1 MPDIEVFK
9 PKTSPIDILNNYKFT
24 EDEIKKL
31 ECVYTKEWDLYVK
44 GLTQFIDQS
53 ILNKVEGIRLCVS
66 KITTGDPDKWID
78 TNEVFSESKRQAFVK
93 WLFKSHIM
101 ALRDCDRAIG
111 NSIDHHL
118 PILFRIYINEGRYKR
133 LLSEDLPETAKIED
147 FNKLTKLIIDTL
159 NDAIGPYFELDV
171 VSGVTT
177 EDRFQYIPV
186 NVKMKTIYQE
196 SEDAY
201 IKSFLAH
208 LVAERN
214 KQTGLEE
221 FHPMYDI
228 TESREGIETGVG
240 IIGIIWLIYEIVK
253 GIRNKITKKEKIEY
267 MKSDE
272 FKKFANCTQDFAKK
286 ILDYH
291 NYLKNNINQRMKKKY
306 NVNFDFS
313 KWLFQDYSVEKIISK
328 YLTSELKTLPKGSNV
343 LNCNLMIYQM
353 DDIEG
358 DDDIIDNYFNDSDS
372 KFISELYDLSIE
384 WFKKN
389 AKGPL
394 FYDPKRIIEY
404 HGEYSTTTLC
414 YELFEMSLI
423 PSNSTG
429 RESLV
434 ESRESLVDTF
444 VDCVWQCAKLLLGF
458 YTSII
463 AAVVIATIIT
473 VVCFTLKRKSDK
485 NLVLK
490 VTKCLDKKEIKTL
503 NDYFENIKQDINV
516 GLDKELTKFLNDNG
530 ISCEADFYLT
540 DTERKNNKTEINVS
554 SIFENIKDNKAKIV
568 IDNQCSLHVT
578 VGARMDINEDITDS
592 EHDKLNNKCVK
603 LLTKYVSTLKNKSLK
618 LSNSTIENFEY
629 LSDDKFTNTE
639 EFDIY
644 GDLNLV
650 INYPSEIKTII
661 KKIINF
667 IKADTKNSKENLE
680 HSEELLFG
688 FGKKKENKS
697 EKNEDTKVQKP
708 VKKSKEEMIKL
719 CKDGAKIV
727 KTAFSKN
734 GNPKGFKMYSESE
747 ILENIKVALENNIQY
762 VDIGRYDAWDFTNN
776 RARDESEYT
785 KFNNKLVDIE
795 NAIKDLMKQSNF
807 SYDIYSDGDW
817 DDGYYYVDFTRKP
830 NLNHINDYM

>member
-1 MPDIEVFK
+1 MSDIEVFK
-9 PKTSPIDILNNYKFT
+9 PKTSPIDVLNNYKFT

-53 ILNKVEGIRLCVS
+53 ILDKVEGIKLCVS

-78 TNEVFSESKRQAFVK
+78 TNEVFSEAKHQAFVK

-147 FNKLTKLIIDTL
+147 FNKLTKLVIDTL
-159 NDAIGPYFELDV
+159 NEAIGPYFELDV

-228 TESREGIETGVG
+228 AESREGLETTVG

-253 GIRNKITKKEKIEY
+253 GIRNKISKKDKIKY

-272 FKKFANCTQDFAKK
+272 FKKFANCIQDFAKK

-313 KWLFQDYSVEKIISK
+313 KWLFQGYTIEKIISK
-328 YLTSELKTLPKGSNV
+328 YLAPELKSLPKGSNV

-358 DDDIIDNYFNDSDS
+358 DDNIIEEYFNDSDS
-372 KFISELYDLSIE
+372 KFISELCDLSTE

-414 YELFEMSLI
+414 YELFEMSLV
-423 PSNSTG
+423 PSNGTG

-434 ESRESLVDTF
+434 ESRESLVDAF
-444 VDCVWQCAKLLLGF
+444 ADCVWECVKILFGIYA
-458 YTSII
+458 SIT
-463 AAVVIATIIT
+463 ATVVIAIIIT
-473 VVCFTLKRKSDK
+473 VVCITLKRKIDK

-490 VTKCLDKKEIKTL
+490 VTKCLDKNEIKAL

-540 DTERKNNKTEINVS
+540 DTVRKNNKIEINTS
-554 SIFENIKDNKAKIV
+554 SIFKNIKDNKAKIV
-568 IDNQCSLHVT
+568 IDNQCSLRVT

-592 EHDKLNNKCVK
+592 EHDKLNDKCVK

-629 LSDDKFTNTE
+629 LSDGDDKFTNTE

-667 IKADTKNSKENLE
+667 IKDDTKNSK
-680 HSEELLFG
+680 
-688 FGKKKENKS
+688 
-697 EKNEDTKVQKP
+697 
-708 VKKSKEEMIKL
+708 
-719 CKDGAKIV
+719 
-727 KTAFSKN
+727 
-734 GNPKGFKMYSESE
+734 
-747 ILENIKVALENNIQY
+747 
-762 VDIGRYDAWDFTNN
+762 
-776 RARDESEYT
+776 
-785 KFNNKLVDIE
+785 
-795 NAIKDLMKQSNF
+795 
-807 SYDIYSDGDW
+807 
-817 DDGYYYVDFTRKP
+817 
-830 NLNHINDYM
+830 